1 MNQNNSIMAW
11 VAVSF
16 FFGCFVLMLSLS
28 FVSYQ
33 KLLAVLANAPTSYI
47 LSYCLSDTL
56 LLLTIVDF
64 VITFILGLILLVYFV
79 IYKRTKPSNDDHGY
93 SKWAKLNP
101 TPTYTNG
108 YPKWFIFLG
117 FASLFSVLLIL
128 FIIPIAISKAM
139 EDYHQNYE
147 KYEVRYV
154 KFNIFNLHSVYDEY
168 DDNHNAGHEIA
179 CFGES
184 GICYAQALN
193 NFNTPIY
200 VYKVKNLNSSAK
212 QLLAKHLVWYRKDI
226 NKAYLAIAGES
237 LEPTYKAFIHELMKF
252 WYLFLG
258 IPALYFIIIKHKTIG
273 LKQ

>member
-1 MNQNNSIMAW
+1 MKQNNSIMGW

-16 FFGCFVLMLSLS
+16 FFGCFVLMFSLS

-33 KLLAVLANAPTSYI
+33 KLLAVLANESTSYI

-56 LLLTIVDF
+56 LLITIVDF

-101 TPTYTNG
+101 TPTYKDNKNL
-108 YPKWFIFLG
+108 YQNMLILLG
-117 FASLFSVLLIL
+117 FASLLSVLLIP
-128 FIIPIAISKAM
+128 FIIAISCLNSM

-147 KYEVRYV
+147 KYEARYV

-168 DDNHNAGHEIA
+168 DTNKRAGHKIA
-179 CFGES
+179 YLGES
-184 GICYAQALN
+184 GICYSQALN
-193 NFNTPIY
+193 NLNTPIY
-200 VYKVKNLNSSAK
+200 VYKVKNLNSS
-212 QLLAKHLVWYRKDI
+212 AKHLVWYRKDI

-237 LEPTYKAFIHELMKF
+237 LEPTYKAFIHGLMKF

-258 IPALYFIIIKHKTIG
+258 IPALYFIIKKHKTI
-273 LKQ
+273 